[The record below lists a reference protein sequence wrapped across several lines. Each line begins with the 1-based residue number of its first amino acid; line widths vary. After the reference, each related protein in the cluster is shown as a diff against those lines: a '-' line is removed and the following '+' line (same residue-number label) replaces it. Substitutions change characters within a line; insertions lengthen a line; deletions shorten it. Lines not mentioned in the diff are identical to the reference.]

1 LQNGESVPWL
11 RPALLLYHQ
20 GAIILG
26 IGGDNSDGA
35 VGTFYEVSHPMSLE
49 LGICLPAYLA
59 CLRWS
64 AQHHDYLAQFEV
76 LAAVHRL
83 GGTGGDD

>member
-1 LQNGESVPWL
+1 M
-11 RPALLLYHQ
+11 LLYQ

-59 CLRWS
+59 CLCLS
-64 AQHHDYLAQFEV
+64 AHHQDYLAHFEV
-76 LAAVHRL
+76 LALHRL
-83 GGTGGDD
+83 RGTGGDDERLFH